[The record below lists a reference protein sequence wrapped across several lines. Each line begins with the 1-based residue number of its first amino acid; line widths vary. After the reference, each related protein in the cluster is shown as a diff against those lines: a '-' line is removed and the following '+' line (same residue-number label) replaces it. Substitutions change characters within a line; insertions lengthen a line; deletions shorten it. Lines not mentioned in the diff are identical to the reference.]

1 MDDQIMCFEY
11 GASQDM
17 IGCSFLSVI
26 ALSLKWTF
34 RQQQTTLFS
43 KHHIKQRHDALYN
56 KCLNI
61 ERVRYGKRVSTCEM
75 KIKKTYCGNAVCFIS
90 VIIVLKMPPTSEQKS
105 HQSSPRLQ

>member
-34 RQQQTTLFS
+34 GQQQTTLFS
-43 KHHIKQRHDALYN
+43 KHHIKQGHDALYN

-61 ERVRYGKRVSTCEM
+61 EEST
-75 KIKKTYCGNAVCFIS
+75 IWKKGIY
-90 VIIVLKMPPTSEQKS
+90 M
-105 HQSSPRLQ
+105 